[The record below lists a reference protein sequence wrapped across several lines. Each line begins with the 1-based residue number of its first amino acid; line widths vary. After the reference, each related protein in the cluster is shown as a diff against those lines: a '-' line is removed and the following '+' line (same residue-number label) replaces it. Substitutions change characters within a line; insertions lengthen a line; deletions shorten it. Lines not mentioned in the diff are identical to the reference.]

1 MAIAGTRMPWI
12 RFSVIPHPLELVRDE
27 GPDDGRP
34 MAEVVGAIPEIRHGL
49 EQHRDPMPIHLPTT
63 GVNEGAFRRI

>member
-1 MAIAGTRMPWI
+1 MDIAGTRMMWI
-12 RFSVIPHPLELVRDE
+12 RFGVIPQQLELVRDE
-27 GPDDGRP
+27 GPDDGGH
-34 MAEVVGAIPEIRHGL
+34 MAEVVGEIAEILHGL